1 MDLFRHNTTMVLYA
15 VKFVPRGESMT
26 AQVEREVR
34 NPTELN
40 ARLARVSTAVSRDP
54 ATVATQSWRPGGRD
68 EPPPCPLMLLVL
80 PRCVWTWL
88 SIHPYPANETGKRIV
103 MSGWMSPGAQP
114 GHAQPPQGGA
124 LQRGDAHAEKPR
136 RHQRGAPTPPP
147 FLGGFATVATN
158 HHACASSHRRDHLI
172 SHPRAS

>member
-54 ATVATQSWRPGGRD
+54 ARLRPKAGD
-68 EPPPCPLMLLVL
+68 Q
-80 PRCVWTWL
+80 
-88 SIHPYPANETGKRIV
+88 AAET
-103 MSGWMSPGAQP
+103 S
-114 GHAQPPQGGA
+114 
-124 LQRGDAHAEKPR
+124 PR
-136 RHQRGAPTPPP
+136 RAH
-147 FLGGFATVATN
+147 
-158 HHACASSHRRDHLI
+158 
-172 SHPRAS
+172 